1 MHCPGCN
8 MPIDE
13 QGAFCGNCGK
23 QLARPHPPVQMRAP
37 DDAPGIGYGK
47 PPVQWQRSAM
57 GDVQVHPAPSQTA
70 TNFPLDPYGGSRTP
84 LPIDNQPTPIPLS
97 SAPSYSS
104 IPTRPF
110 RTVSGTGRN
119 IVFLGIILMIL
130 LVGVLAGV
138 LTLVQHKQIPSR
150 YTMASTLSAARGNVS
165 FSDASALQAQ
175 SGQANNTNSLSI
187 STSGLEPAPAGNH
200 YAAWMIDEET
210 EHISPL
216 GILVQK
222 GPAFVGNFQHD
233 SVNVLSMGNRLEI
246 TQESAQ
252 TTLPTGRVILSAHFP
267 ALALVHI
274 KHLLL
279 SFPGTPGNVGLLVGM
294 RGQVQQLYNQTQ
306 LLKNGGNEER
316 VSCVAQS
323 VINVIEGSRS
333 EQSRTLEPAICAKE
347 HVMGVD
353 DGYGLLGNKN
363 NGYVPAAAMHAS
375 LAATQPDTTDTIR
388 MHAQQVID
396 ATDNLTVWL
405 KAIDQDAQS
414 LLANPDDTNRA
425 HDMLILS
432 ERALNGIDPNHNG
445 HVDPVKGEAGANSA
459 YLAGQAMAGLTL
471 LSAA

>member
-1 MHCPGCN
+1 

-13 QGAFCGNCGK
+13 QGAFCGHCGK
-23 QLARPHPPVQMRAP
+23 QFAHPHSPVQMRAP
-37 DDAPGIGYGK
+37 GDASEIGYGK
-47 PPVQWQRSAM
+47 PPVQWQHSAM
-57 GDVQVHPAPSQTA
+57 GDVQLRQAPSQTA
-70 TNFPLDPYGGSRTP
+70 TNFPLDLHGSSRTP
-84 LPIDNQPTPIPLS
+84 LPIENRPTPIPPS
-97 SAPSYSS
+97 SSPLYSS

-130 LVGVLAGV
+130 LVGVLAGA
-138 LTLVQHKQIPSR
+138 LTLFQHKQIPSR
-150 YTMASTLSAARGNVS
+150 YTMTSTLSDARASVS
-165 FSDASALQAQ
+165 FSDASALQGQ

-187 STSGLEPAPAGNH
+187 STGGLEPAPSGSH

-210 EHISPL
+210 EHISSL
-216 GILVQK
+216 GTLAQK
-222 GPAFVGNFQHD
+222 GSAFVGNFQHD
-233 SVNVLSMGNRLEI
+233 NVNLLSLGNRLEI
-246 TQESAQ
+246 TQENAQ
-252 TTLPTGRVILSAHFP
+252 TTLPTGRVVLSARLP

-279 SFPGTPGNVGLLVGM
+279 SFPGTPGNIGLLVGM

-323 VINVIEGSRS
+323 VINLIEGNRS
-333 EQSRTLEPAICAKE
+333 EQARPLEPAICTQE
-347 HVMGVD
+347 HVTSVD

-388 MHAQQVID
+388 MHAQQVIN
-396 ATDNLTVWL
+396 ATDNLTLWL

-414 LLANPDDTNRA
+414 LLTNPGDANRA
-425 HDMLILS
+425 HDMLVLS
-432 ERALNGIDPNHNG
+432 DRALNGIDLDHNG
-445 HVDPVKGEAGANSA
+445 HVDPVKGESGADTA
-459 YLAGQAMAGLTL
+459 YLAGQAMVGLTL
-471 LSAA
+471 LPAA